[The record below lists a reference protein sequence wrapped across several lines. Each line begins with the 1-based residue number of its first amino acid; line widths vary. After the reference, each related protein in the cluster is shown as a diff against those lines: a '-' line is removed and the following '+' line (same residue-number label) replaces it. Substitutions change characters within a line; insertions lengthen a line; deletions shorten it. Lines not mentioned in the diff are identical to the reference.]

1 VGFFGRLA
9 KQAAARAF
17 DLALDRFFPVDV
29 VQSSPLGGRERQLKK
44 EEPERVEIAQAQS
57 PEMSPSMTA
66 TLKSEPVSQQDPR
79 PSQAELPWKKHER
92 ADVPDLPTEQILR
105 QEKVRKKRDAS
116 LAREALER
124 ELELERR
131 EVGFSA
137 RLLVQATLP
146 HSEPDIEAS
155 TEFER
160 SNGFVK
166 VRIQA
171 RKEFGFPYGTYP
183 RLLLSWITTE
193 AVRTKSPDLVLGE
206 SLSEF
211 MGELGLGRTGGAIGR
226 LRNHMQRL
234 FTAGVSATYKD
245 QESWKNVSFY
255 PVEEAQLF
263 WDQKS
268 PDQSSLWR
276 STISLN
282 QKFYQEIIHKPVP
295 LDMNTLRALARE
307 RSPMAIDIYAWLT
320 YRFSYLHESTLIPWA
335 LLKNQFGGDYERER
349 DFKRYFVLQLA
360 KVKELYA
367 DAKFE
372 VTPDGLRLFPS
383 RPHVRLLRA

>member
-1 VGFFGRLA
+1 MGFFGRLA

-92 ADVPDLPTEQILR
+92 ADVPDLPPEQILR

>member
-1 VGFFGRLA
+1 MGFFGRLA

>member
-1 VGFFGRLA
+1 MGFFGRLA

-17 DLALDRFFPVDV
+17 GLAIDRFFPVDV
-29 VQSSPLGGRERQLKK
+29 VQSSQLGGRERQLKK